1 MRNLLSPLN
10 VLSLVMRDPLGAVRL
25 EPHADGNIVNP
36 GLMPQ
41 NQPLKCRAAPA
52 LGLFDQLGVRPIAP
66 GAA

>member
-1 MRNLLSPLN
+1 
-10 VLSLVMRDPLGAVRL
+10 MRDPLGAVRL